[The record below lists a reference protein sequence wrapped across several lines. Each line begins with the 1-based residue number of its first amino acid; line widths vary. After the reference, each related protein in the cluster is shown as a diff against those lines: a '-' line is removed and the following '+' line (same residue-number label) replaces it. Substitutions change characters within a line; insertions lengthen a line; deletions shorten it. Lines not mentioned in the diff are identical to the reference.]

1 MDKVI
6 EIKEEV
12 TVGNI
17 ILEKGDKIEVLKEEI
32 DEDILRYLPTFNNT
46 IKLQLR
52 DTRLKILVSDDVS
65 APPLTTEGVA
75 KAGKRLLSDMELF
88 VDDVSKQISLQ
99 KSNIN
104 PYVFV
109 TPLIKEVRFTSEI
122 SFQVKREKEI
132 KSLELLQN
140 LILNNYKKAETI

>member
-17 ILEKGDKIEVLKEEI
+17 ILEKGDKIEILKEEI
-32 DEDILRYLPTFNNT
+32 DEGTLRYLPTFNNT

-52 DTRLKILVSDDVS
+52 DTRLKIFVSEDVS

-75 KAGKRLLSDMELF
+75 KAGKRLLSNMELF

-109 TPLIKEVRFTSEI
+109 TPLVKEVRFTSEI

-140 LILNNYKKAETI
+140 LILNNYKKAEII

>member
-12 TVGNI
+12 TVGNV
-17 ILEKGDKIEVLKEEI
+17 ILEKGDRIEVLKEEI
-32 DEDILRYLPTFNNT
+32 DEGLLLYLPTFNNT

-52 DTRLKILVSDDVS
+52 DTRLRILVSDDYS
-65 APPLTTEGVA
+65 APPLTTEDVA
-75 KAGKRLLSDMELF
+75 KAGKRLLSNMELF

-109 TPLIKEVRFTSEI
+109 TPLVKEVRFTSEI
-122 SFQVKREKEI
+122 SFQVKREKDI
-132 KSLELLQN
+132 KDLKLLQS
-140 LILNNYKKAETI
+140 LILKNFKKAEII